1 MSKKQIADLILL
13 ALSAVLLVVKTAID
27 KGNVLEI
34 NEATDKTMEEL

>member
-27 KGNVLEI
+27 KSIALEI